1 MNQDEGLYHTIIP
14 EDSDGSYNTVNDS
27 DCDTEE
33 YGIRFCGNR
42 YFRLTHLPLK

>member
-33 YGIRFCGNR
+33 YSSTVVGFVEID
-42 YFRLTHLPLK
+42 TSV